1 MDIKKF
7 VIIDWIERDM
17 LLMKRISTSD
27 NFADAMTKPMG
38 RQLHYRH
45 MDYILGKLKPKYV
58 NSKSKINTM
67 SSKVQPSPLFN
78 ESLCSVKH
86 RGGNIHNGGRPTGAL
101 TLS

>member
-45 MDYILGKLKPKYV
+45 MDYILGKCRPNYAKYQTETNTYSITRQDRSIKTKIIKLLLTCLHAFMLQTSLK
-58 NSKSKINTM
+58 
-67 SSKVQPSPLFN
+67 L
-78 ESLCSVKH
+78 SL
-86 RGGNIHNGGRPTGAL
+86 
-101 TLS
+101 